1 MQTNVVYYCIVL
13 YWHIHMQVDDL
24 LLVIKSNQ
32 HKYEFLNTAF
42 GR

>member
-1 MQTNVVYYCIVL
+1 MYGV
-13 YWHIHMQVDDL
+13 QVDDL

-42 GR
+42 GQ